1 MNCSNCGQ
9 PTAPDDVFCATCGA
23 DLGAQRAAL
32 VAEPA
37 APAVAAPTAVQPT
50 APTQPMAPPP
60 PPPAAPVAA
69 AAPSAPATP
78 AADPDSAPPKKS
90 RALMI
95 TLIVLGVLLLL
106 CSCAGVGGYL
116 LYMPIRSEIKEVT
129 TPEPPVSDEATAPGG
144 ALSTQSYT
152 TPEEA
157 VKAELPADWVFKK
170 VEDGADRVVFWAG
183 PPNSEFTTI
192 YVVDV
197 QSDKQWRVTESSPLE
212 AGGDVAP
219 ADEAAATV
227 EQFLTLVQADKGLEA
242 QRLTV
247 PPFSEDPASA
257 AVSNGQ
263 FISFSIDAVESAG
276 DETFLVTTTEVWKN
290 GTDRWTYRVVRTGEG
305 MLIQELLPATQ

>member
-23 DLGAQRAAL
+23 DLRAQRT
-32 VAEPA
+32 
-37 APAVAAPTAVQPT
+37 AVAT
-50 APTQPMAPPP
+50 
-60 PPPAAPVAA
+60 
-69 AAPSAPATP
+69 PATP
-78 AADPDSAPPKKS
+78 AAPAAEPASTPAKKS

-95 TLIVLGVLLLL
+95 TLIILGVLLLL

-116 LYMPIRSEIKEVT
+116 LYLPIRSEIKKVT
-129 TPEPPVSDEATAPGG
+129 SPEPPVSDEATAPGG

-157 VKAELPADWVFKK
+157 VKSELPADWVFKK
-170 VEDGADRVVFWAG
+170 VENGDERVVFWAG
-183 PPNSEFTTI
+183 PPNSEFTTV
-192 YVVDV
+192 YVAEV
-197 QSDKQWRVTESSPLE
+197 QADSKWRVAESSPLE

-219 ADEAAATV
+219 EDEAAATV
-227 EQFLTLVQADKGLEA
+227 EQFLRLVQADQGLEA
-242 QRLTV
+242 QKLTV

-263 FISFSIDAVESAG
+263 FTSFSIDAVESAG
-276 DETFLVTTTEVWKN
+276 DETFLVTTTEIWKN
-290 GTDRWTYRVVRTGEG
+290 GTNRWTYRVVRTGEG